1 MRAKQL
7 AGTDQQRSKPRM
19 WSVDLWD
26 LFTPMNVQLY
36 IRVNINLWRGS
47 QLCPNLHYRIS
58 CYVIHTFIC
67 YWGVSFFPFTLH
79 KTQQWRIVWP
89 ISQHKNGKMQILT
102 SKQWKRR
109 FTVLEA
115 DIGSELPSTILL
127 KPSALLNDK
136 PTWSP
141 QTLSYDNIVSAAINM
156 CKITDEGGMLPTKM
170 LQSSFA
176 VEKMADNTSIATC
189 HYYWRYRLN

>member
-1 MRAKQL
+1 M
-7 AGTDQQRSKPRM
+7 QR
-19 WSVDLWD
+19 
-26 LFTPMNVQLY
+26 
-36 IRVNINLWRGS
+36 
-47 QLCPNLHYRIS
+47 
-58 CYVIHTFIC
+58 
-67 YWGVSFFPFTLH
+67 
-79 KTQQWRIVWP
+79 
-89 ISQHKNGKMQILT
+89 LT
-102 SKQWKRR
+102 SRQCNRL

-141 QTLSYDNIVSAAINM
+141 QTLSYDNIISAAINM

-176 VEKMADNTSIATC
+176 VEKMADSTSIATC
-189 HYYWRYRLN
+189 HCYWRYKKRLNKSFKSVKGKS